1 MLQVNDANKQLVAS
15 GFLNNLANKVELAV
29 ATDSNDEAHLV
40 FTNYNA
46 LTGDIVLAI
55 ANQAL
60 EDVKTEKALPASSSL
75 IFEVN
80 ADKTIRG
87 YLNDEEMV
95 PAGCKGAKSC
105 TSDLFVAALR
115 QKVQNGG
122 SFPEMA
128 VACDTSEP
136 DLMIEM

>member
-1 MLQVNDANKQLVAS
+1 MLEVNQANKNLVAS
-15 GFLNNLANKVELAV
+15 GFLNNLVNKVAGAV
-29 ATDSNDEAHLV
+29 ATDENAEAPLA
-40 FTNYNA
+40 FTNYQA

-55 ANQAL
+55 ASQAL

-87 YLNDEEMV
+87 YLNDVEMV

-105 TSDLFVAALR
+105 TSDLFIAAL
-115 QKVQNGG
+115 
-122 SFPEMA
+122 
-128 VACDTSEP
+128 
-136 DLMIEM
+136 

>member
-15 GFLNNLANKVELAV
+15 GFLNNLANKVEGAV
-29 ATDSNDEAHLV
+29 ATDANDEAHLV

-128 VACDTSEP
+128 DACNTSEP

>member
-1 MLQVNDANKQLVAS
+1 MLEVNQANKNLVAS
-15 GFLNNLANKVELAV
+15 GFLNNLVYKVAGAV
-29 ATDSNDEAHLV
+29 ATDENAEAPLA
-40 FTNYNA
+40 FTNYQA

-55 ANQAL
+55 ASQAL

-87 YLNDEEMV
+87 YLNDVEMV

-105 TSDLFVAALR
+105 TSDLFIAAL
-115 QKVQNGG
+115 
-122 SFPEMA
+122 
-128 VACDTSEP
+128 
-136 DLMIEM
+136 